1 MKRLAALFSVLVVV
15 IAAALGLHALHVLKA
30 PQPQATNF
38 NPRPL
43 NDAEQTVFLKLVC
56 SQAGGPLEGYAHQ
69 CASLIGYPSSDY
81 GGAGL
86 GIGITLQSVVYGHLT
101 NDTEDEAYVTYEGSF
116 EPHATN
122 YGGGILFT
130 GGPGKWALQ
139 GWYPGGQADQ
149 CVVLTPT
156 GKARFVCLSNWEGQ
170 GESVSALAL
179 LNLPPPQGER
189 PFLLNADDLRETM
202 TPNANCQ
209 FLKAGQNVLL
219 NIASLTPAAGGA
231 RAKIAYVKADDA
243 QKACLANQ
251 FANAPVST
259 TTLTLLW
266 QNGHMHITPTMNFVA
281 NHD

>member
-1 MKRLAALFSVLVVV
+1 MKRLATLFSVLVVV
-15 IAAALGLHALHVLKA
+15 IVAGFLLWPRLHPQQA
-30 PQPQATNF
+30 PQQATNF

-43 NDAEQTVFLKLVC
+43 NDTEQASFLKLVC
-56 SQAGGPLEGYAHQ
+56 SHAGGPLESYAHQ
-69 CASLIGYPSSDY
+69 CESLLGYPSQDY

-101 NDTEDEAYVTYEGSF
+101 SDSTEDAYVTYEGSF

-156 GKARFVCLSNWEGQ
+156 GKARFVCLSSWEGQ

-179 LNLPPPQGER
+179 LSLPPPQGER

-219 NIASLTPAAGGA
+219 NIEGLTAAPGGA

-259 TTLTLLW
+259 TSLTLLW
-266 QNGHMHITPTMNFVA
+266 QDGHMHITPALKFAA